1 MAKLLILRSFTFQ
14 EFSQRYADS
23 SQLGNIPLPDLR
35 RQDFKNRQN
44 SIPDLPNEIKQ
55 RFNAKIASHFKDAS
69 KLYEDLLAE
78 GIAKEC
84 ARFVLPLATPTRIST
99 LGIFEEIYQYTRE

>member
-1 MAKLLILRSFTFQ
+1 MTLQIETNRGIAAQILRHRSFTFQ

-23 SQLGNIPLPDLR
+23 SQLGTIPLPELR

-44 SIPDLPNEIKQ
+44 SIPDLPDELKEDSMQKLPHILKP
-55 RFNAKIASHFKDAS
+55 SE
-69 KLYEDLLAE
+69 LYEDLLTE

-84 ARFVLPLATPTRIST
+84 ARFVHH
-99 LGIFEEIYQYTRE
+99 